1 MKVGEILI
9 NSIKPFYV
17 YEENNCL
24 FIKNINEKIE
34 KNIIKV
40 NYNSQA
46 YGNYQDEYRQ
56 NYKLF
61 KL

>member
-1 MKVGEILI
+1 MKIFKVL
-9 NSIKPFYV
+9 KK
-17 YEENNCL
+17 

-40 NYNSQA
+40 NYNSQF
-46 YGNYQDEYRQ
+46 YGKYQDEYCQ
-56 NYKLF
+56 SYKLF